1 MTDDD
6 QPDGDDTDHT
16 LSEGDLQY
24 PTIEFDDGRVAPD
37 GSLDLAK
44 DTDREEM
51 GEVARAIADALSSH
65 DLGVRTPEG
74 ATTFGVGPGSVE
86 LSFDPDD
93 DHRGEVELTFRLPA
107 KAMFVDDGSGDPV
120 GARGGEGFVPLSMLT
135 DDEGTFRCYSW
146 IDDPESPE

>member
-1 MTDDD
+1 MTDDL
-6 QPDGDDTDHT
+6 PDGEDADHA
-16 LSEGDLQY
+16 LPEADLQY
-24 PTIEFDDGRVAPD
+24 PTIEFGDGEIEPD
-37 GSLDLAK
+37 GSPDLSRE
-44 DTDREEM
+44 TDREEM
-51 GEVARAIADALSSH
+51 GGVARAVADALSSH
-65 DLGVRTPEG
+65 DLGVRTPDG
-74 ATTFGVGPGSVE
+74 ATTFGVAPGSVE

-107 KAMFVDDGSGDPV
+107 KAMLLDDGSGEPI